1 MVVPLALP
9 PPTVHPTSQFS
20 MPILSQ
26 STQQVIKHPA
36 AFALKT
42 LSSFSRN
49 QGLLLAAAIAYYA
62 LLSVVP
68 LLILSVIALSQLVSE
83 AELLATIGRYLEW
96 LVPSQ
101 STAFLKEVSVFLE
114 NRATIGAVLL
124 ATMLFFSSLAFS
136 VLEKAMAVIF
146 AHRAALEQR
155 HFLTSA
161 LLPYCFVLFLGV
173 ALLGVTIASIAL
185 DAISRESLHFLG
197 REWSLG
203 GMAAELLYLVG
214 LSAEVFIL
222 TAIYLVMPVG
232 HLPLR
237 HALFGG
243 VTAAAIWEMIRH
255 ILVWFFTTLSKA
267 SLVYGP
273 LATAVVAMFSMEIAA
288 TVVLLGA
295 QVISEYER
303 LDQK

>member
-1 MVVPLALP
+1 M
-9 PPTVHPTSQFS
+9 PTVSR
-20 MPILSQ
+20 
-26 STQQVIKHPA
+26 STAQVIKHPA
-36 AFALKT
+36 AFALRT
-42 LSSFSRN
+42 LGSFRRN

-68 LLILSVIALSQLVSE
+68 LLILSVIALSQLVSQT
-83 AELLATIGRYLEW
+83 ELLATIGRYLEW
-96 LVPSQ
+96 VVPSQ
-101 STAFLKEVSVFLE
+101 SRTFLKEVSVFLE

-146 AHRAALEQR
+146 AHRTVLEQR

-161 LLPYCFVLFLGV
+161 VLPYCFVLLLGV

-185 DAISRESLHFLG
+185 EAIARASLHFLG
-197 REWSLG
+197 RDWSLG
-203 GMAAELLYLVG
+203 GFAGELLYLVG
-214 LSAEVFIL
+214 LSAEVLIV

-232 HLPLR
+232 RLRLR

-243 VTAAAIWEMIRH
+243 CTATLIWEVIRR

-288 TVVLLGA
+288 TVLLLGA
-295 QVISEYER
+295 QVIAEYEQLR
-303 LDQK
+303 GQLTTGRGSAAAGIEVV

>member
-1 MVVPLALP
+1 
-9 PPTVHPTSQFS
+9 
-20 MPILSQ
+20 MPAVSR
-26 STQQVIKHPA
+26 STAQVIKHPA
-36 AFALKT
+36 AFALRT
-42 LSSFSRN
+42 LGSFQRN

-68 LLILSVIALSQLVSE
+68 LLILSVIALSQLVSQ

-96 LVPSQ
+96 VVPSQ
-101 STAFLKEVSVFLE
+101 SRTFLKEVSVFLE

-124 ATMLFFSSLAFS
+124 VTMLFFSSLAFS

-161 LLPYCFVLFLGV
+161 VLPYCFVLLLGV

-185 DAISRESLHFLG
+185 EAIARASLHFLG
-197 REWSLG
+197 RDWSLG
-203 GMAAELLYLVG
+203 GFAGELLYLLG
-214 LSAEVFIL
+214 LSVEALIV

-232 HLPLR
+232 HLRLR

-243 VTAAAIWEMIRH
+243 CTATLIWEVIRR

-288 TVVLLGA
+288 TVLLLGA
-295 QVISEYER
+295 QVIAEYEQLRDR
-303 LDQK
+303 LTTG

>member
-1 MVVPLALP
+1 
-9 PPTVHPTSQFS
+9 

-26 STQQVIKHPA
+26 STKQVIKHPA
-36 AFALKT
+36 AFALQT
-42 LSSFSRN
+42 LRGFNRN

-62 LLSVVP
+62 LLSAVP
-68 LLILSVIALSQLVSE
+68 LLILSVLALSQLVDQ
-83 AELLATIGRYLEW
+83 AELLATLGRYMEW
-96 LVPSQ
+96 VVPSQ
-101 STAFLKEVSVFLE
+101 SKAFLQDVSVFLE
-114 NRATIGAVLL
+114 NRAAIGAVLL

-136 VLEKAMAVIF
+136 VLEKAMTVIF
-146 AHRAALEQR
+146 AHRAAVEHR

-161 LLPYCFVLFLGV
+161 VLPYCFVLFLCV

-185 DAISRESLHFLG
+185 QAIARESLHFLG
-197 REWSLG
+197 RDWSLG
-203 GMAAELLYLVG
+203 GLSGELLYLLG

-243 VTAAAIWEMIRH
+243 ITATVIWEAIRH

-267 SLVYGP
+267 SVVYGP
-273 LATAVVAMFSMEIAA
+273 LATAVVALFSMELAA

-303 LDQK
+303 LGQD